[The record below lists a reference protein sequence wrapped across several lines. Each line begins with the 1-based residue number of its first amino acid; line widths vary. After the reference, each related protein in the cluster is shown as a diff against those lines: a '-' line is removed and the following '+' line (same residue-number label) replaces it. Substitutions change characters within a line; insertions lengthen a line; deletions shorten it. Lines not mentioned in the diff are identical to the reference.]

1 MSSASAPRRALE
13 RRRERRITVRL
24 PMQVR
29 GTDPEGQRFEE
40 STQSEN
46 VCRGGAAF
54 PIRRELPLGADIEIT
69 ILMSRHPSQP
79 GSDFFTRGRV
89 VHIAPGTDRR
99 ERIVGVEF
107 TGPHFHHVFTSES
120 TA

>member
-24 PMQVR
+24 AMQVR
-29 GTDPEGQRFEE
+29 GSDREGERFEE
-40 STQSEN
+40 ATQSEN

-69 ILMSRHPSQP
+69 IYLSRQSSQP
-79 GSDFFTRGRV
+79 GDDFFTRGRI
-89 VHIAPGTDRR
+89 VHTAPGRDRR

-107 TGPHFHHVFTSES
+107 TGPRFHHVFTSES